1 MEQCYECGKPC
12 GRRHSIGWMNN
23 SEFLCDSC
31 ARKRT
36 SNGIKAFGGFLF
48 LLFAVLLS
56 IAITLLVLKPIAA
69 ASGYDTAK
77 SAAIGIGIGGVVL
90 YFTLRYVAGKA
101 TGCLFRMIA
110 KFIGFILYALGVGLL
125 FITFLLE
132 DQFKGLVGVENAKS
146 NTSTEEVQ
154 QQ

>member
-1 MEQCYECGKPC
+1 MIRQRALRLE
-12 GRRHSIGWMNN
+12 
-23 SEFLCDSC
+23 
-31 ARKRT
+31 
-36 SNGIKAFGGFLF
+36 
-48 LLFAVLLS
+48 
-56 IAITLLVLKPIAA
+56 LV
-69 ASGYDTAK
+69 S
-77 SAAIGIGIGGVVL
+77 
-90 YFTLRYVAGKA
+90 VAGKA